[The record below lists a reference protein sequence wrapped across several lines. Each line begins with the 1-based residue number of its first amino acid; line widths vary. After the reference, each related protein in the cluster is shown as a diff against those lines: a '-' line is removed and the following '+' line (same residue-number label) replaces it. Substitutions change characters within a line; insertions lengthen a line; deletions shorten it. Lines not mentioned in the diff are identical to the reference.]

1 MNSRRV
7 YYANHGWGG
16 MGIDGVVGRGGLG
29 VGFGQGKIHYRAG
42 LRNSTTK
49 TLKADSRN
57 ASMGVL
63 RKCAKLRCHR
73 VVSIGAKMMKNS
85 VAVETAAIF
94 ITSALR

>member
-1 MNSRRV
+1 M
-7 YYANHGWGG
+7 
-16 MGIDGVVGRGGLG
+16 
-29 VGFGQGKIHYRAG
+29 
-42 LRNSTTK
+42 
-49 TLKADSRN
+49 LKADSRN

-85 VAVETAAIF
+85 VARKTVVMF